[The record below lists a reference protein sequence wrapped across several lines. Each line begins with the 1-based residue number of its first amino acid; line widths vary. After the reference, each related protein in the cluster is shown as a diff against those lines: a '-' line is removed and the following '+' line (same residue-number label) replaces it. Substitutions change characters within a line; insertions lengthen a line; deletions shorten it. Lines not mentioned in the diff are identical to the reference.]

1 MYSENG
7 NGNLAKTVP
16 SDGKFQV
23 GNKLGRANG
32 NPFVNTIT
40 RYRKLA
46 YQNVTDDR
54 FVELWCDLMDLTKSA
69 KSEMVRLEAIR
80 EVLDRLLG
88 KAQPMTPDQI
98 QAIQINVGL
107 SEPKPIGVTVNG
119 HNGNGVH
126 HDVVDSD

>member
-1 MYSENG
+1 MSSENG
-7 NGNLAKTVP
+7 NGVLAGP
-16 SDGKFQV
+16 ISNGGKFQV
-23 GNKLGRANG
+23 GNKAAKGNG
-32 NPFVNTIT
+32 NPFVHTIT
-40 RYRKLA
+40 KYRRLA
-46 YQNVTDDR
+46 YQNVAEER
-54 FVELWCDLMDLTKSA
+54 FVELWCDLLDLTKNA

-88 KAQPMTPDQI
+88 KCGPMTPDQI

-126 HDVVDSD
+126 HDVVDSG